1 MKKQIIGLIV
11 SIVLALIVICVGVF
25 GAGRIKSSEKNNKSE
40 KNTSKVVESDSN
52 KEDTSK
58 KDEVNSEETTSD
70 EVTTQP
76 ESTTPE
82 ETTSEGE
89 SVDKIDYSNPDI
101 DPTKPMVALTFDDGP
116 GGEST
121 IRILDALK
129 KYNAHATFF
138 VVGSNIDKYADI
150 IKREAVEGSEVGNH
164 TNSHA
169 QLTKLDTDGILS
181 EVNGVKEKVMQL
193 TGQSVVPIRP
203 PYGAVDDNVMAA
215 ISDPVILWSIDTLDW
230 KTRDAQSTIQNI
242 QSSVYDGAIILMHDI
257 YSTTADAAVN
267 IIDWLHSQGYQMVT
281 VSELGYYR
289 RGGLKTGVRY
299 GALQPE

>member
-58 KDEVNSEETTSD
+58 KDEINSEETTSD

-150 IKREAVEGSEVGNH
+150 IKREAAEGSEVGNH

>member
-25 GAGRIKSSEKNNKSE
+25 GAGRIKSSENNKSE
-40 KNTSKVVESDSN
+40 KTTSKVVESDSN

-89 SVDKIDYSNPDI
+89 SVDKIDYSNPNI

-150 IKREAVEGSEVGNH
+150 IKREAAEGSEFGNH